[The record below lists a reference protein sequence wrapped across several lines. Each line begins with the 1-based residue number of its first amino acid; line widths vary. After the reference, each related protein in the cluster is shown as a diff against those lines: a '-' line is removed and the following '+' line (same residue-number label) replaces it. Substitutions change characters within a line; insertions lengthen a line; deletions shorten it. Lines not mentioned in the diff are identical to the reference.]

1 MSPSFLARS
10 TEPMSLLANHGYRV
24 SRLLIRYPS
33 ALAKLPRGLAATS
46 AYIDELVKQEYQSH
60 PLVTKRTHGFEIC
73 LNPDDPW
80 FSPIVAIIGSYEPD
94 ETRIFERVLKSGN
107 KVIDVGA
114 NVGWFTLLSAKLVG
128 KEGQVMA
135 LEPAPRTFSF
145 LSKSVKKNG
154 FANVVLLNQVASDFD
169 GTATLFLH
177 RDESLGN
184 SIVRDFGRGELRV
197 PSSRIDTLAREH
209 RLDVIDL
216 VKVDAEGAEPQV
228 VSGML
233 GLIEEGRVRQ
243 IVLEWNPN
251 EWAPHPEL
259 LSMLFERFD
268 VFSINRLALR
278 PLTKVARDS
287 IPSTLNLFLV
297 KK

>member
-1 MSPSFLARS
+1 
-10 TEPMSLLANHGYRV
+10 MSLFANHAYRV
-24 SRLLIRYPS
+24 SRLLLRYPS
-33 ALAKLPRGLAATS
+33 AITKLPRGLGATS
-46 AYIDELVKQEYQSH
+46 AYIDELVKKDYRSH
-60 PLVTKRTHGFEIC
+60 PVATKRTHGFEIC

-94 ETRIFERVLKSGN
+94 ETRIFERVLKRGN
-107 KVIDVGA
+107 KVIDIGA
-114 NVGWFTLLSAKLVG
+114 NVGWFTLMSARLVG
-128 KEGQVMA
+128 KEGRVMA

-145 LSKSVKKNG
+145 LSRSVEKNA
-154 FANVVLLNQVASDFD
+154 FANVVLLNRVASDFD

-184 SIVRDFGRGELRV
+184 SIVRDFGRGGLQV
-197 PSSRIDTLAREH
+197 PSSRIDTLAMEH
-209 RLDVIDL
+209 RFDIIDL

-228 VSGML
+228 VSGMR
-233 GLIEEGRVRQ
+233 GLIEEGKVRHM
-243 IVLEWNPN
+243 VLEWNPK
-251 EWAPHPEL
+251 EWSSHQDI
-259 LSMLFERFD
+259 LSTLFERFD

-287 IPSTLNLFLV
+287 IPSALNLFMV